1 MAQQNWVENPAEEA
15 EEHHHRSGDIKVEQ
29 QEWIV
34 VDKVKRAGDKRG
46 DDGGP
51 HHHHDGGGELGG
63 VAEDRGRT
71 PHSSQQGEGQE
82 YVFEEVNVG
91 SKDQSIATK

>member
-1 MAQQNWVENPAEEA
+1 M
-15 EEHHHRSGDIKVEQ
+15 
-29 QEWIV
+29 
-34 VDKVKRAGDKRG
+34 DKVKRAGHKRR

-71 PHSSQQGEGQE
+71 PHSIQQGEGQE
-82 YVFEEVNVG
+82 CVFEEVNVG
-91 SKDQSIATK
+91 SKDLYNRF